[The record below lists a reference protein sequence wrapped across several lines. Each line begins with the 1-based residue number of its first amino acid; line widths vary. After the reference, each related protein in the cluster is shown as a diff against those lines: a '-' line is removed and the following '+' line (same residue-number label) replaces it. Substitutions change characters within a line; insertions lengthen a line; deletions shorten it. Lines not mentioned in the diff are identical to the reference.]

1 MYQHLKFRDF
11 FIEIIYKS
19 ELFEKNKDTLAFVTI
34 YETKYSRMDQVKW
47 LSLTNFPWS
56 ILEHFVPY
64 IDLAQNRYYLRS

>member
-34 YETKYSRMDQVKW
+34 YETKYSRMDQV
-47 LSLTNFPWS
+47 
-56 ILEHFVPY
+56 
-64 IDLAQNRYYLRS
+64 R